1 MPKVGAEWM
10 KHEPFNESTEMYLK
24 TIIELAEEKD
34 APVPISALAER
45 MGVSNVSAT
54 EMVHR
59 LGKQGLLEHAPYKG
73 VSLSLAGSQ
82 RAAAIIRAHHMWE
95 CFLAGKLA
103 LPWEQVHDFAC
114 RLEHA
119 TDTAVTEALA
129 IYLDRPQRCPH
140 GNPIPD
146 ENGRIAI
153 LMDVP
158 LTHLEPGQ
166 RGTISRI
173 SPESTIL
180 LEYLAARYL
189 QPGQAIS
196 FDEVAPFNGPLI
208 VTCAGA
214 SHALGR
220 EVAAHIFVEIDEE

>member
-1 MPKVGAEWM
+1 M

-24 TIIELAEEKD
+24 TIIELAEEEK

-73 VSLSLAGSQ
+73 VSLSLPGRQ
-82 RAAAIIRAHHMWE
+82 RATAIIRAHHMWE
-95 CFLAGKLA
+95 CFLASKLQ

-129 IYLDRPQRCPH
+129 NYLDRPQRCPH
-140 GNPIPD
+140 GNAIPD
-146 ENGRIAI
+146 EDGRIAI
-153 LMDVP
+153 FMDMP

-180 LEYLAARYL
+180 LEYLAARHL

-208 VTCAGA
+208 VTCAGE

>member
-1 MPKVGAEWM
+1 M
-10 KHEPFNESTEMYLK
+10 KHESFNESTEMYLK
-24 TIIELAEEKD
+24 TIIELAEEED

-59 LGKQGLLEHAPYKG
+59 LKKQGLLEHAPYKG
-73 VSLSLAGSQ
+73 VSLSDSGRH
-82 RAAAIIRAHHMWE
+82 RAAAVIRAHHMWE
-95 CFLAGKLA
+95 CFLADELG

-129 IYLDRPQRCPH
+129 DHLQQPRRCPH
-140 GNPIPD
+140 GNAIPD
-146 ENGRIAI
+146 KDGRIAI

-158 LTHLEPGQ
+158 LSSISPGQ

-180 LEYLAARYL
+180 LEYLAARNL
-189 QPGQAIS
+189 CPGQPFS
-196 FDEVAPFNGPLI
+196 FDEVAPFNGPLM
-208 VTCAGA
+208 VTCAGET
-214 SHALGR
+214 HPLGR
-220 EVAAHIFVEIDEE
+220 EVAAHIFVEIDEQQSD

>member
-1 MPKVGAEWM
+1 M

-24 TIIELAEEKD
+24 TISELAEKEE

-59 LGKQGLLEHAPYKG
+59 LGEQGLLQHEPYKG
-73 VSLSLAGSQ
+73 VSLSIMGKQ
-82 RAAAIIRAHHMWE
+82 RATAIIRTHHMWE
-95 CFLAGKLA
+95 CFLAGKLQ

-129 IYLDRPQRCPH
+129 AYLDQPQRCPH
-140 GNPIPD
+140 GNPTPD
-146 ENGRIAI
+146 EDGRIAI
-153 LMDVP
+153 LFDVP
-158 LTHLEPGQ
+158 LTHLKPGQ
-166 RGTISRI
+166 RGSISRI

-180 LEYLAARYL
+180 LEYLAARRMK
-189 QPGQAIS
+189 PGQAIS

-208 VTCAGA
+208 VTCAGET
-214 SHALGR
+214 HALGR
-220 EVAAHIFVEIDEE
+220 EIAAHIFVEIDEENSN

>member
-1 MPKVGAEWM
+1 M

-24 TIIELAEEKD
+24 TIIELAEEEE

-59 LGKQGLLEHAPYKG
+59 LEKQGLLEHAPYKG
-73 VSLSLAGSQ
+73 VNLSDIGRQ
-82 RAAAIIRAHHMWE
+82 RATAVIRAHHMWE
-95 CFLAGKLA
+95 CFLAGELG

-129 IYLDRPQRCPH
+129 VYLQRPQRCPH
-140 GNPIPD
+140 GNAIPAED
-146 ENGRIAI
+146 GRVAI

-173 SPESTIL
+173 TPESSIL
-180 LEYLAARYL
+180 LEYLAARHI
-189 QPGQAIS
+189 QPGQSFS
-196 FDEVAPFNGPLI
+196 FDEVAPFNGPLM
-208 VTCAGA
+208 VTCAGET
-214 SHALGR
+214 HALGR
-220 EVAAHIFVEIDEE
+220 EVAAHIFVEIDEEQPG

>member
-1 MPKVGAEWM
+1 M

-24 TIIELAEEKD
+24 TIIELAEEEKS
-34 APVPISALAER
+34 PVPISALAER

-73 VSLSLAGSQ
+73 VSLSDSGRQ
-82 RAAAIIRAHHMWE
+82 RATAIIRAHHMWE
-95 CFLAGKLA
+95 CFLAGQLN
-103 LPWEQVHDFAC
+103 LPWEKTHDFAC

-129 IYLDRPQRCPH
+129 VYLDRPQRCPH

-146 ENGRIAI
+146 EDGRIAAVWD
-153 LMDVP
+153 MP
-158 LTHLEPGQ
+158 LTHLTPGQ

-173 SPESTIL
+173 TPESTLL
-180 LEYLAARYL
+180 LEYLAAR
-189 QPGQAIS
+189 QMKPGQAIT
-196 FDEVAPFNGPLI
+196 FDEVAPFNGPLM

-220 EVAAHIFVEIDEE
+220 EVAAHIFVEIDGEDTN